1 MDNGRRSV
9 LVVDDDRDIRES
21 LAEVLRGGGQE
32 VTTARDGF
40 DALGKLE
47 SVPRPCVILL
57 DLMMPRMA
65 GLEFL
70 KHLSE
75 HRHAGDF
82 VVLVMSANDALRS
95 EAVAFPNV
103 RGTLRKPFDLDGLLS
118 VFERGA

>member
-9 LVVDDDRDIRES
+9 LVVDDDRDIRET

-32 VTTARDGF
+32 VATARDGF

-70 KHLSE
+70 QHLSE
-75 HRHAGDF
+75 HRHADDF
-82 VVLVMSANDALRS
+82 MVLVMSANDALRN

-103 RGTLRKPFDLDGLLS
+103 RGALSKPFDLDGVLS
-118 VFERGA
+118 VFEQGA